1 MQILYQLD
9 LRADEDMDRLRE
21 GFLADSE
28 SPELTQA
35 AWALASAAWADH
47 AQADAIV
54 AEFAPD
60 WPTPRQPPVDRAILR
75 LAFHEMVSGHAPPSV
90 AIDEALE
97 LAHAFCAEESPPFIN
112 GILDAIRK
120 RLEAEGR
127 LPAESKTR
135 DKAGGSAGGS
145 AGSRGGSA
153 QDWLDDAVREA
164 NT

>member
-1 MQILYQLD
+1 MLYQLD

-21 GFLADSE
+21 GFLADSD
-28 SPELTQA
+28 SPQLTQS

-54 AEFAPD
+54 VELAPD

-75 LAFHEMVSGHAPPSV
+75 LAFHEMVSGHAPPGV
-90 AIDEALE
+90 VIDEALE

-127 LPAESKTR
+127 LPAEGTGK
-135 DKAGGSAGGS
+135 DEAGERGGGTAGR
-145 AGSRGGSA
+145 AGGSA